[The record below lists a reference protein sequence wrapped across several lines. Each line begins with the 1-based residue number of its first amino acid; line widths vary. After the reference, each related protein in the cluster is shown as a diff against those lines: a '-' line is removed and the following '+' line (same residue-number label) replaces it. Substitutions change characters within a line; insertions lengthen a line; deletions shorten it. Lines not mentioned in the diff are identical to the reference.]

1 MTCKEL
7 GGWCDAQIEAATW
20 EEMMT
25 KGMEHM
31 NMAHPEEA
39 AKIMA
44 MSQEEMQGWVE
55 KTKPIF
61 DAKLA
66 AMSSTDMGT
75 DMPMAA

>member
-1 MTCKEL
+1 MVTMTCKEL
-7 GGWCDAQIEAATW
+7 GGWCDAEITASSW

-25 KGMEHM
+25 KGMDHM
-31 NMAHPEEA
+31 KMAHPEEA

-44 MSQEEMQGWVE
+44 MPQEDMKGWEE

-66 AMSSTDMGT
+66 AATAE
-75 DMPMAA
+75 PAAM